1 LSIIEESSRN
11 ARSQT
16 AIIEESS
23 RNARSQTAISEA
35 GSQEG
40 HSTAAFFEGLLEP
53 TRHRIRERALV
64 TEIMEHRSH
73 RQSAWVRD
81 CKETF
86 EFGEVDSQAN

>member
-1 LSIIEESSRN
+1 LS
-11 ARSQT
+11 
-16 AIIEESS
+16 IIEESS

-64 TEIMEHRSH
+64 TDRLWSIEATGN
-73 RQSAWVRD
+73 QL
-81 CKETF
+81 
-86 EFGEVDSQAN
+86 G